1 MLEFTVTLI
10 EAMSRSPSKALSKS
24 RIRMWW
30 EAFVLET
37 SGALRTGGK
46 LREFVM
52 WQRQEPSFRQEM
64 VGNKR

>member
-1 MLEFTVTLI
+1 LQ
-10 EAMSRSPSKALSKS
+10 S

-30 EAFVLET
+30 GVFVLET
-37 SGALRTGGK
+37 SRTLRTGGK
-46 LREFVM
+46 FREFVM